1 LAFAAARLPFFG
13 GRREEEEE
21 EAEKVERRYTV
32 KQVKGAL
39 VAELGE

>member
-1 LAFAAARLPFFG
+1 LAFAATRLPFFG
-13 GRREEEEE
+13 GRREE